1 VKIVKVIGIVAAVVL
16 LGIAL
21 GWLGSRRSPTPAPA
35 MATGPNS
42 APVKTEPVRSN
53 AAPLFPSKRP
63 SRAGVTNTGAI
74 DFQAGNSTN
83 AVPDW
88 EDKLDEILVS
98 DKEDSAKAK
107 QMLEMFPRLPEDGQ
121 VEVAQHLSNLI
132 SDEDYPALAQY
143 ATNSSLPE
151 AVLDVLMADALNRPN
166 SLKLPVLLGLARD
179 SQNPKAAEAKDVL
192 ELFLEEDYGTDWP
205 AWQTKMDQWLKE
217 NPD

>member
-1 VKIVKVIGIVAAVVL
+1 M
-16 LGIAL
+16 
-21 GWLGSRRSPTPAPA
+21 T
-35 MATGPNS
+35 TGPS
-42 APVKTEPVRSN
+42 PAPVKPEPLRTN

-63 SRAGVTNTGAI
+63 TKAGGTN
-74 DFQAGNSTN
+74 AGTVESIATSTN
-83 AVPDW
+83 AVADW

-98 DKEDSAKAK
+98 DKEDAAKAR

-143 ATNSSLPE
+143 VTNSSLPE

-179 SQNPKAAEAKDVL
+179 SQNPKATEAKDVL

-205 AWQTKMDQWLKE
+205 AWQTKMEQWLKE